1 MPPRWPIARIIFLS
15 AILALALG
23 LGVSMVAHL
32 GPAIPVETGAPA
44 NGNGWAGAAAA
55 VLGFLGML
63 TASWLAV
70 RSSGGHQG
78 DTSGKVRRRDPAV
91 ALLAVLQREG
101 RLVDFLREDI
111 TAYSDAQVG
120 AAARAI
126 HTSCR
131 KVLDEHLALEPV
143 RTEAEGARIVIPN
156 GFDPSTIRLTGKV
169 GGKPP
174 FRGVLRHRGW
184 RTQELE
190 LPADAAGQDPSIIAP
205 AEVEI
210 T

>member
-1 MPPRWPIARIIFLS
+1 MNRVFRIIWNGAKGHWAVASELAKGVGKS
-15 AILALALG
+15 AATGTPVPDLQLQAPEFARAKG
-23 LGVSMVAHL
+23 LQACV
-32 GPAIPVETGAPA
+32 
-44 NGNGWAGAAAA
+44 
-55 VLGFLGML
+55 
-63 TASWLAV
+63 
-70 RSSGGHQG
+70 
-78 DTSGKVRRRDPAV
+78 AV

-111 TAYSDAQVG
+111 ANFSDAQVG

-126 HTSCR
+126 HASCR
-131 KVLDEHLALEPV
+131 KVLDEHLVLEPV
-143 RTEAEGARIVIPN
+143 RTEDEGARIVVPT